1 MVSEA
6 LLAADLPKAVAR
18 GEIRAV
24 FQPQFDLHTGRAVAV
39 EALSRWNHP
48 EHGPIPPN
56 EYIAIAEGSAII
68 HSLGRFMIDQALD
81 ALIEWRAAGMQI
93 DVAVNVS
100 AAQLT
105 TLEFYDRL
113 DADLS
118 DRGLPPGAL
127 TIEIT
132 ESQPILQ
139 TPSVITRL
147 SQLRRE
153 GLGVS
158 IDDYGV
164 GYSFLAQLERLP
176 ASELKIDQSLVQ
188 DESPEAVALVQAVTD
203 LAHWRGITVVAEG
216 VETEEQLERVK
227 GFGCDRAQGYLMAR
241 PVERAEVAWYFA

>member
-6 LLAADLPKAVAR
+6 LLAAALPRAVER

-48 EHGPIPPN
+48 KHGPIAPN
-56 EYIAIAEGSAII
+56 EYIPLAEGSTVI

-81 ALIEWRAAGMQI
+81 ALIDWRAAGMHI

-105 TLEFYDRL
+105 SLEFYDRL
-113 DADLS
+113 DADLA
-118 DRGLPPGAL
+118 DKGVPRGAL

-132 ESQPILQ
+132 ESQPILH
-139 TPSVITRL
+139 TPSVLTRL
-147 SQLRRE
+147 SQLRSE

-164 GYSFLAQLERLP
+164 GYSFLEQLERLP
-176 ASELKIDQSLVQ
+176 ATELKIDQSLVQ
-188 DESPEAVALVQAVTD
+188 DDSPEATGLVRAVTE
-203 LAHWRGITVVAEG
+203 LAHWRDIIVVAEG
-216 VETEEQLERVK
+216 IETEEQLERVK

>member
-1 MVSEA
+1 MVSEIV
-6 LLAADLPKAVAR
+6 LAVELEKAVEL
-18 GEIRAV
+18 GQIRAV
-24 FQPQFDLHTGRAVAV
+24 FQPQFDLASGRAVAV

-48 EHGPIPPN
+48 GFGMVPPN
-56 EYIAIAEGSAII
+56 EYIPVAEAGQII

-81 ALIEWRAAGMQI
+81 ALIDWRAAGMEI
-93 DVAVNVS
+93 EVAVNVS

-113 DADLS
+113 DDDLEH
-118 DRGLPPGAL
+118 RGLPPGVL

-164 GYSFLAQLERLP
+164 GYSFLDQLERLP
-176 ASELKIDQSLVQ
+176 ATELKIDQSLIQ
-188 DESPEAVALVQAVTD
+188 DDSPEAVGLVKAVTE
-203 LAHWRGITVVAEG
+203 LAHWRDIIVVAEG
-216 VETEEQLERVK
+216 IETQEQLDRVRL
-227 GFGCDRAQGYLMAR
+227 FGCDRAQGYFLAR
-241 PVERAEVAWYFA
+241 PVEREEVAWYFA